1 MSITNYV
8 MYLYYKCKC
17 FSWCTVYSVRSVGAN
32 VPTAG
37 RPVAGEVGHA
47 ADRRSLRYPDLIFCC
62 ILEDNFLVNI
72 FLILKEDA
80 ITSSITSETG
90 TNQSVKAFTLKE
102 DGYPSRMF
110 VRFQR
115 PHPWPTVSWVYNSF
129 NKTWCFNYRKDYSS
143 LDTTFNAK

>member
-1 MSITNYV
+1 M
-8 MYLYYKCKC
+8 
-17 FSWCTVYSVRSVGAN
+17 GAN

-37 RPVAGEVGHA
+37 RPLAGEVGCA

-115 PHPWPTVSWVYNSF
+115 PHP
-129 NKTWCFNYRKDYSS
+129 
-143 LDTTFNAK
+143 